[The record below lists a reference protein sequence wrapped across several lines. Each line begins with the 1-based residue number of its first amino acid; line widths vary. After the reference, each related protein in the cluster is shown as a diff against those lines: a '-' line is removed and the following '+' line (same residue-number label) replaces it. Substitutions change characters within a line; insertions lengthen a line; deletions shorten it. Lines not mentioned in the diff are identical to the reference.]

1 MFIMKNVLIICCFSL
16 VLGRASSYNVV
27 VVSPVESYLQKKQ
40 MEISKVDA
48 NSSENSLQW
57 KRRHKRRKKTR
68 GRQRGR

>member
-57 KRRHKRRKKTR
+57 KRRHKRRKKVR
-68 GRQRGR
+68 RPQRGR

>member
-1 MFIMKNVLIICCFSL
+1 MKNVLIICCFSL
-16 VLGRASSYNVV
+16 VLGRSSSYNVV

-57 KRRHKRRKKTR
+57 KRRHKRRKKVR
-68 GRQRGR
+68 RPQRGR